1 MHINDFIEKYGD
13 FDYFQKALCEIDILI
28 YSQLSYIS
36 FDNVSFKYNEAYT
49 LDEVSKMIS
58 IDTRKKHISVQRKA
72 FYLLQ
77 KIAGT
82 KRYRNVLI
90 SNYKHVNGDDVQF
103 GAATFILPNKDIV
116 VSFEGTDNSIVG
128 WKEDAYFSFQY
139 PTPSQKEACKYLNG
153 ILKKIS
159 SPVVVCGHSKGGNL
173 ALTASLGTGLL
184 KRHKIKAIY
193 SFDGPGLRK
202 EEFSSF
208 NYKNISKKL
217 INIVPSQSMIGVL
230 LYQENIDVIASSA
243 SGIYQHAVD
252 SWIVDDDKLLRTER
266 SKISIQFDSVVNA
279 WIEKYD
285 YDHRK
290 QLIDSTFELFEKSQI
305 KMLSD
310 ITENKLKS
318 LCVMIKTS
326 NFIDMETKLFV
337 FQCLKTL
344 VGNFG
349 NSIINDEIEE
359 FKKKLELFNK

>member
-1 MHINDFIEKYGD
+1 MHINDFIEKYRD

-36 FDNVSFKYNEAYT
+36 FDNVSFKGNETYT

-58 IDTRKKHISVQRKA
+58 IDTRKKHISVQRRA
-72 FYLLQ
+72 FRLLQ

-90 SNYKHVNGDDVQF
+90 SDYMRVNGDDVQF
-103 GAATFILPNKDIV
+103 GAVTFTLPNGDIV
-116 VSFEGTDNSIVG
+116 VSFEGTDDSIVG

-139 PTPSQKEACKYLNG
+139 PTPSQKEAGKYLNNV
-153 ILKKIS
+153 LKNTSNSII
-159 SPVVVCGHSKGGNL
+159 VCGHSKGGNL
-173 ALTASLGTGLL
+173 ALTAALGTGLL

-217 INIVPSQSMIGVL
+217 INIIPDQSIVGVL
-230 LYQENIDVIASSA
+230 LYQENLDVIKSDA
-243 SGIYQHAVD
+243 SGFYQHAVD
-252 SWIVDDDKLLRTER
+252 SWIIDDDKLLRTDR
-266 SKISIQFDSVVNA
+266 SKISIQFDSVVNT
-279 WIEKYD
+279 WLEKYD
-285 YDHRK
+285 YKQRK

-310 ITENKLKS
+310 ITENKLES

-326 NFIDMETKLFV
+326 NSIDMETKLFV

-344 VGNFG
+344 AGNFG
-349 NSIINDEIEE
+349 NSIINDEINE